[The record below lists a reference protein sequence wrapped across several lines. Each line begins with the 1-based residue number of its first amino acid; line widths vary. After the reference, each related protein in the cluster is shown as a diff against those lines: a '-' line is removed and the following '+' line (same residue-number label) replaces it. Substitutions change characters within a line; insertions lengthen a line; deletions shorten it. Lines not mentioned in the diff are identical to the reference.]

1 MHRPDTRYARNGD
14 IHLAYQVF
22 GEGPIDVVFVPGFVS
37 HLEDLWDLPDWS
49 MQAERLA
56 RFARVIRFDKR
67 GTGLSDRDVPVGT
80 LEERMDDVRAVMDAA
95 GSERAALVGV
105 SEGGPLCLLFAATHA
120 ARTRALVLA
129 ASWARLLRGDDYAIG
144 IRRDRLEAFTAAL
157 IDGWGT
163 GNSMGLFFT
172 GGGAAPPPEFLARL
186 ERHAASPGAIRRVFE
201 MIADTDV
208 TSVLSAITVP
218 TLVLHS
224 PDDEQVPIALGRYIA
239 ARVPGAA
246 FEEITGG
253 HGEAAVGDA
262 VISHVESFVTGD
274 HELVESD
281 RILATVLF
289 TDIVDSTARATA
301 LGDKTWHQT
310 LDRHDELVTS
320 AVTSAR
326 GRVVKHTGDGVL
338 AAFDGPARS
347 VKCAHHVIDAARSI
361 GLEVRAG
368 LHTGECEVRGDDLGG
383 IAVHVGARVAALA
396 RPSEVLVTRTVKD
409 LVAGAGLRFTD
420 RGEHELKGVPDRW
433 QLYTSEL

>member
-1 MHRPDTRYARNGD
+1 MRRPETRYARSGD

-22 GEGPIDVVFVPGFVS
+22 GDGPIDVVFVPGFVS
-37 HLEDLWDLPDWS
+37 HLEDLWELPAWS
-49 MQAERLA
+49 SQSEHLA

-95 GSERAALVGV
+95 GSERAALVGI
-105 SEGGPLCLLFAATHA
+105 SEGGPLSLLFAATHA

-129 ASWARLLRGDDYAIG
+129 GSWARLLEGPGYPIG
-144 IRRDRLEAFTAAL
+144 IQREALEAFMGAL

-163 GNSMGLFFT
+163 GEAMRLFFDDGDDDVST
-172 GGGAAPPPEFLARL
+172 EFLARL
-186 ERHAASPGAIRRVFE
+186 ERHAASPGAIRRIFE

-208 TSVLSAITVP
+208 TSVLPSISVP

-224 PDDEQVPIALGRYIA
+224 PSDHQIPIALGRHVA
-239 ARVPGAA
+239 ANVSGAV
-246 FEEITGG
+246 FREMVGS
-253 HGEAAVGDA
+253 HGETSTGDTLIA
-262 VISHVESFVTGD
+262 EVESFVTD
-274 HELVESD
+274 EHHVVDTD

-301 LGDKTWHQT
+301 LGDATWRKT
-310 LDRHDELVTS
+310 LDMHDDIVTH
-320 AVTSAR
+320 AVTAAR

-347 VKCAHHVIDAARSI
+347 VRCAHNIVESVRSL
-361 GLEVRAG
+361 GLEIRAG
-368 LHTGECEVRGDDLGG
+368 LHTGECEARGDDLGG
-383 IAVHVGARVAALA
+383 IAVHVGARVASIA

-409 LVAGAGLRFTD
+409 LVAGAGLHFTD

-433 QLYTSEL
+433 QLYTSDV

>member
-14 IHLAYQVF
+14 IHLAFQVF
-22 GEGPIDVVFVPGFVS
+22 GEGPVDVVFVPGFVS
-37 HLEDLWDLPDWS
+37 HLEDLWELPAWS
-49 MQAERLA
+49 TQAERLA

-129 ASWARLLRGDDYAIG
+129 ASWARLLRGDDYSIG
-144 IRRDRLEAFTAAL
+144 LRRDRLEAFTAAL
-157 IDGWGT
+157 VDGWGT
-163 GNSMGLFFT
+163 GNSMGMFFSEGDAT
-172 GGGAAPPPEFLARL
+172 PSTEFLARL
-186 ERHAASPGAIRRVFE
+186 ERHAASPGAIRRIFE

-208 TSVLSAITVP
+208 TSVLSTINVP

-224 PDDEQVPIALGRYIA
+224 PTDQQVPIALGRYIA
-239 ARVPGAA
+239 DHVRGAV
-246 FEEITGG
+246 FTEITGG
-253 HGEAAVGDA
+253 HGEAATGDV
-262 VISHVESFVTGD
+262 VISHVEIFVTGD
-274 HELVESD
+274 HEAVESD
-281 RILATVLF
+281 RVLATVLF

-301 LGDKTWHQT
+301 VGDATWHRT
-310 LDRHDELVTS
+310 LDRHDELVTN
-320 AVTSAR
+320 AVSSAR

-433 QLYTSEL
+433 QLYASEL